1 MQKNLMSLAATCIAV
16 FALFALAV
24 MPTFGYN
31 PPNGPNNMTANVS
44 QPNTHGLA
52 ALKALDVLQGDGRAA
67 VKAFYA
73 PHVQYLLN
81 GTRQADTGG
90 GEFSVA
96 GQAIPKNSFTHFY
109 NPATGKGFVLDFGE
123 YNSIKSFVS
132 FLSLAPWK
140 YLTLKG
146 PHPSMAD
153 MADWYYAQAV
163 RAIRQGNTAQAMT
176 YLGYVLHY
184 VSDATVPQHV
194 ADEGAQKPGS
204 QHVEYENYCD
214 NVTKITGFPHA
225 ANGGMYKPDSWTPS
239 QYVKDA
245 ASYSK
250 PLLSKAKSPSQFA
263 QACNPMVPLA
273 EKYCAG
279 ILDRFYRLRNS
290 EQFSVVVVTID
301 RVKAVSYWIK
311 SKELDYPDDA
321 DFYAYVTIDGRQYDT
336 GVVDGTD
343 DMSPQTILPYVWV
356 FPKWISATSGT
367 KQIKFAVW
375 DDDGITGDD
384 KAYICPKS
392 GEKELW
398 INYNL
403 ATGAVTGD
411 TSANKS
417 GTKTSVHT
425 KGNHDGD
432 EAEIWFNIQK
442 WP

>member
-1 MQKNLMSLAATCIAV
+1 MARVLASIIILAIIA
-16 FALFALAV
+16 A
-24 MPTFGYN
+24 PGYCYN
-31 PPNGPNNMTANVS
+31 PPNGPNNMTANVA
-44 QPNTHGLA
+44 QPNAHGLA
-52 ALKALDVLQGDGRAA
+52 ALKALTILQNDGKGAT
-67 VKAFYA
+67 KAFYD
-73 PHVQYLLN
+73 PYTQYLLN

-90 GEFSVA
+90 GEFTIA

-109 NPATGKGFVLDFGE
+109 NPSTGKGFVLDFGE
-123 YNSIKSFVS
+123 YNGIKNAIS

-163 RAIRQGNTAQAMT
+163 RAIRQGNTPQAMT

-194 ADEGAQKPGS
+194 TDEGAQKPGS
-204 QHVEYENYCD
+204 QHVAYENFCD
-214 NVTKITGFPHA
+214 TASAANGFPHA
-225 ANGGMYKPDSWTPS
+225 VNGGLYKPDSWTPS

-245 ASYSK
+245 ASYSR
-250 PLLSKAKSPSQFA
+250 PLIA
-263 QACNPMVPLA
+263 QAKNSSTFNQAATPMIPLA

-279 ILDRFYRLRNS
+279 ILDRFFRLRNS

-301 RVKAVSYWIK
+301 EVKAVSYWIK
-311 SKELDYPDDA
+311 TKELDYPDDA

-343 DMSPQTILPYVWV
+343 DMYPQTILPYVWV
-356 FPKWISATSGT
+356 FPKWITATSGT

-398 INYNL
+398 INYDL
-403 ATGAVTGD
+403 STGAVTGD
-411 TSANKS
+411 TSASKS
-417 GTKTSVHT
+417 GTSTSVHT

-432 EAEIWFNIQK
+432 EAEIWFHIEK